1 MVLRGILRAEWYIV
15 CCTAGMPDL
24 PASVAD
30 PRAHAVL
37 EVLARHA
44 HVQPGQLQPG
54 MRAEELGLS
63 RLEMALALFD
73 IEDRF
78 DVDLPAPANGDGPT
92 VGQLVQQ
99 VLHCA
104 DRRDGGPATG

>member
-1 MVLRGILRAEWYIV
+1 MH
-15 CCTAGMPDL
+15 DL
-24 PASVAD
+24 PASLAD
-30 PRAHAVL
+30 PRARAVL
-37 EVLARHA
+37 ELLATHA
-44 HVQPGQLQPG
+44 HLQPAQLQPG

-78 DVDLPAPANGDGPT
+78 EVDLPQAAGGAEPT

-99 VLHCA
+99 VLRCV
-104 DRRDGGPATG
+104 DGLGSGSATRSEN

>member
-1 MVLRGILRAEWYIV
+1 MSS
-15 CCTAGMPDL
+15 TS
-24 PASVAD
+24 PASIAD
-30 PRAHAVL
+30 PRASAVL
-37 EVLARHA
+37 ELLAAHA
-44 HVQPGQLQPG
+44 HLAPAQLQPG

-78 DVDLPAPANGDGPT
+78 DIELPQGPDAAAPT

-99 VLHCA
+99 VLRCV
-104 DRRDGGPATG
+104 DGGGDSQP